1 MIDVLVEAVDD
12 CVARFKKSG
21 WRGLDIQGWLIA
33 VGAMLLAGTAV
44 VVVIGLL
51 FV

>member
-1 MIDVLVEAVDD
+1 MIDVPVEAVDD
-12 CVARFKKSG
+12 CVARFKKSE
-21 WRGLDIQGWLIA
+21 WRGFGMQGWLIA
-33 VGAMLLAGTAV
+33 VGAMLLAGAAV